1 MERARDPRYRERM
14 GSGEP
19 RMKRGWLMSRLAS
32 FPHAARGIGRLLR
45 EPNARIHLVAT
56 LAVVSAGA
64 AFHVTRLEW
73 IALVFAIVLV
83 FVAEA
88 LNTALESLAD
98 ATIPDH
104 HPLVGT
110 AKDVAAGG
118 VLLAAIGAVVVGAL
132 VFVPRFVEM
141 SRQLR

>member
-1 MERARDPRYRERM
+1 
-14 GSGEP
+14 
-19 RMKRGWLMSRLAS
+19 MSRLAS
-32 FPHAARGIGRLLR
+32 FPFAVHGIGRLLK
-45 EPNARIHLVAT
+45 EPNARIHLIAT
-56 LAVVSAGA
+56 LVVVWAAAVL
-64 AFHVTRLEW
+64 HVTPLEW

-98 ATIPDH
+98 ATNPDH

-118 VLLAAIGAVVVGAL
+118 VLIAALGAVVVGAL
-132 VFVPRFVEM
+132 VFVPRFVEL
-141 SRQLR
+141 SQQLR

>member
-1 MERARDPRYRERM
+1 MGTGDPRA
-14 GSGEP
+14 
-19 RMKRGWLMSRLAS
+19 KRGWLMSRLAS
-32 FPHAARGIGRLLR
+32 FPFAVRGIGRLLK
-45 EPNARIHLVAT
+45 EPNARIHLMAT
-56 LAVVSAGA
+56 LVVVWAAAVL
-64 AFHVTRLEW
+64 HVTPLEW

-98 ATIPDH
+98 ATIPER
-104 HPLVGT
+104 HPLVGM

-118 VLLAAIGAVVVGAL
+118 VLIAAIGAVVVGAL

-141 SRQLR
+141 SEKLR